1 MDTQTAELIA
11 ARLRE
16 LLLREAASGRPIA
29 TLDDIET
36 LSLELRQKAG
46 ELVAEEL
53 AAIAAKAHEQAAG
66 ADEAGKMECR
76 CGRSARF
83 KGYRG
88 HDVVMMSA
96 TLRVQRRYY
105 YCRLCDS
112 GFCPADVRLGLCGS
126 AYTGQVQH
134 QVARL
139 CALAPYAVAAETFAD
154 LCGVCVSASHC
165 QQIVEWVDT
174 AAAAYLREQ
183 ARQAFADQVPSGP
196 AVGVLYV
203 EADGVHTP
211 VIGGW
216 REMKVGVCFEKNAR
230 GVRVGKRYVSHL
242 GTAEA
247 FGEAWYAMAA
257 HRGAERARRVV
268 VLGDGAHWIWNQAQM
283 HFPQAI
289 QILDLWHALERLWE
303 VGRAAFGGE
312 DSPRLRAW
320 VEAQKS
326 LLEGGKAEALLRALE
341 TLQGKHPD
349 CVEIGEALTYY
360 RNNQCRMDYPRYR
373 SLGLD
378 VGSGAA
384 ESGCKQVVSQRLKG
398 AGMRWREA
406 GAAAIARLRCLM
418 LSLQWNEVAS
428 RCNTHPL
435 VLTAT

>member
-11 ARLRE
+11 ARIRE
-16 LLLREAASGRPIA
+16 LLLREAASGRPLA

-53 AAIAAKAHEQAAG
+53 AAGTAKSHEQAEG
-66 ADEAGKMECR
+66 ADAAGKVECR
-76 CGRSARF
+76 CGRAARF
-83 KGYRG
+83 KGYRW

-96 TLRVQRRYY
+96 TLRVKRRYY

-126 AYTGQVQH
+126 AYTGRVQH

-139 CALAPYAVAAETFAD
+139 CAMAPYAVAAETFES

-174 AAAAYLREQ
+174 AAAAYLRDQE
-183 ARQAFADQVPSGP
+183 RLAFADQVPSGP

-216 REMKVGVCFEKNAR
+216 REMKVGVCFEKDAS
-230 GVRVGKRYVSHL
+230 GARVGKRYVSHL
-242 GTAEA
+242 GAAEA

-268 VLGDGAHWIWNQAQM
+268 VLGDGAHWIWNQAQT
-283 HFPQAI
+283 HFPRAI
-289 QILDLWHALERLWE
+289 QILDLWHATERLWE
-303 VGRAAFGGE
+303 VGRAAFGVEGGA
-312 DSPRLRAW
+312 RVRAW
-320 VEAQKS
+320 VETQRSRLDLGKTGG
-326 LLEGGKAEALLRALE
+326 LLSALEALQAE
-341 TLQGKHPD
+341 YPACG
-349 CVEIGEALTYY
+349 EIGEAQTYF

-406 GAAAIARLRCLM
+406 GASAIARLRCLM
-418 LSLQWNEVAS
+418 LSLQWNEVAC
-428 RCNTHPL
+428 RCNTRPL
-435 VLTAT
+435 ALTTT

>member
-11 ARLRE
+11 ARIRD
-16 LLLREAASGRPIA
+16 LLLKEAASGRTIA

-36 LSLELRQKAG
+36 VSLELRRKAG

-53 AAIAAKAHEQAAG
+53 AAKTAKSHEQAEG
-66 ADEAGKMECR
+66 AEEAGKLECR
-76 CGRSARF
+76 CGRTARF
-83 KGYRG
+83 KGYRW

-112 GFCPADVRLGLCGS
+112 GFCPADARLGLCGS

-139 CALAPYAVAAETFAD
+139 CAMAPYAVAAETFES
-154 LCGVCVSASHC
+154 LCGVCVSPSHC
-165 QQIVEWVDT
+165 QQMVEWVDRR
-174 AAAAYLREQ
+174 AVAYLRGQE
-183 ARQAFADQVPSGP
+183 RLAFADRVPSGP
-196 AVGVLYV
+196 AVDVLYV

-216 REMKVGVCFEKNAR
+216 REMKVGVCFEKNAS
-230 GVRVGKRYVSHL
+230 GARVGKRYVSHL

-247 FGEAWYAMAA
+247 FGEAWYSMAA

-289 QILDLWHALERLWE
+289 QILDLWHVLERLWE
-303 VGRAAFGGE
+303 VGRAAFGLE
-312 DSPRLRAW
+312 DSSHLRDW
-320 VEAQKS
+320 VETQKTFLDLGQVGS
-326 LLEGGKAEALLRALE
+326 FLGGLEV
-341 TLQGKHPD
+341 LQEQHPD

-406 GAAAIARLRCLM
+406 GASAIARLRCLM
-418 LSLQWNEVAS
+418 LSLQWSEVAS
-428 RCNTHPL
+428 RCNTRPL
-435 VLTAT
+435 ALTTA